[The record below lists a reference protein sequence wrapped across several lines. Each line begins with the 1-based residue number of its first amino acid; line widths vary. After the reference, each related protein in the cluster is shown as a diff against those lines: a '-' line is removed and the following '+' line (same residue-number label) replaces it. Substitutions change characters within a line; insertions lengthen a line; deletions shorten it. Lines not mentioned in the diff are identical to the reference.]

1 MMLTRRD
8 FIESIGIAVASL
20 VMAGCIPSGGQ
31 DDSPQG
37 RLRSCWLRL
46 DWLARQARGD
56 YERGEQARDEL
67 VANHRAALDDLVAAG
82 EVDAAV
88 ADQVQVAFD
97 EAAFHAWRSNAPMT
111 CYMALPVE
119 YGGRDDLLQ
128 QAELLRKAASG
139 LDPAVVEEVQAAIAR
154 DIALFEAAAGPE
166 AGAKLIEQFE
176 TGEIKASPEAVEAA
190 RILVELLLGR
200 TE

>member
-46 DWLARQARGD
+46 DWLARQARED

-128 QAELLRKAASG
+128 QAELLRKTASG

-190 RILVELLLGR
+190 RILVDLLLRR

>member
-1 MMLTRRD
+1 MLTRRD

-46 DWLARQARGD
+46 DWLARQARED

-128 QAELLRKAASG
+128 QAELLRKTASG

>member
-1 MMLTRRD
+1 MLTRRD

-128 QAELLRKAASG
+128 QAELLRKTASG

-190 RILVELLLGR
+190 RILVDLLLGR